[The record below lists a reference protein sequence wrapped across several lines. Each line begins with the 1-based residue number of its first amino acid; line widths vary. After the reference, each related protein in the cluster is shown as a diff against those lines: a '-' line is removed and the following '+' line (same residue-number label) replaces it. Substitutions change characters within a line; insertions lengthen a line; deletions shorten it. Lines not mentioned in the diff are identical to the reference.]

1 MKNSEKFRR
10 LRRILVFTVAIAIL
24 ASVSTS
30 FFGVR
35 AAPSLSAE
43 SAVLMDFDSGAVLLD
58 SNANERMGMASTT
71 KIMTALIALETLDE
85 EEIISANE
93 ECCGI
98 DGSSLYLRPG
108 ETMNAI
114 MDVMQEQIADSG
126 FFHAIN
132 KSQEETPQESEDE
145 EAPDQTVVA
154 QVPRKTRKAK
164 A

>member
-71 KIMTALIALETLDE
+71 KIMTCIVALEEAELDE
-85 EEIISANE
+85 IVTT
-93 ECCGI
+93 
-98 DGSSLYLRPG
+98 SSYATTQPKVKLYASKG
-108 ETMNAI
+108 ESFCLK
-114 MDVMQEQIADSG
+114 DLL
-126 FFHAIN
+126 
-132 KSQEETPQESEDE
+132 
-145 EAPDQTVVA
+145 
-154 QVPRKTRKAK
+154 
-164 A
+164 